1 MTITKRLVMFSLVFL
16 FCAVSLTGTVQSA
29 AAAPLVLK
37 FAGQNPPEHF
47 ATVSMNEIAK
57 EVAQKTN
64 NRVQIKVFPANQLGD
79 YSLVYENGDD
89 IFPEPVRQQN
99 GPDLCPGIHKQL

>member
-1 MTITKRLVMFSLVFL
+1 MKSKKLGVIGMKMTRRLIMFSLVSV
-16 FCAVSLTGTVQSA
+16 FCAVSLISMVQSA

-47 ATVSMNEIAK
+47 ATTSMNDIAK

-79 YSLVYENGDD
+79 YS
-89 IFPEPVRQQN
+89 
-99 GPDLCPGIHKQL
+99 

>member
-1 MTITKRLVMFSLVFL
+1 MTVSKRFILLTLVAM
-16 FCAVSLTGTVQSA
+16 FCAFSLTGIVQPA
-29 AAAPLVLK
+29 EAAPVVLK

-79 YSLVYENGDD
+79 YSLVYEELIRGTVEMAC
-89 IFPEPVRQQN
+89 ISFPS
-99 GPDLCPGIHKQL
+99 